1 MEERQILRSN
11 LRVCNYRQNVRN
23 FLEDMNSKETL
34 TCECILR
41 LADDND
47 LMCLFAHGAEYYDKS
62 AYGVLLKLT
71 RITGCIARL
80 ILSYAIEVTDE
91 DHRPCFYISAANKLV
106 ERRVGFSENQLVGV
120 LCRANQFKLGNPRR
134 LIAKLDD
141 DNYQELDDDEREAY
155 DLNKKHFF
163 NIAAE
168 FLNSTKYVH
177 SNGDMNR
184 MNITYFP
191 MSGVEEIA
199 QGEGQLNSMVFPLL
213 NFDVNRECYININQ
227 FFIFAETIGNGAEET
242 ITNYQAF
249 SLATRLNI
257 PKGMDREV
265 AMDILE
271 DIYDPEPFKKEE
283 EISCHFA
290 HFVKSWQSA

>member
-11 LRVCNYRQNVRN
+11 LRVCKYRQDVRN

-41 LADDND
+41 LADDNN
-47 LMCLFAHGAEYYDKS
+47 LMCLFAHGSEYYDKS
-62 AYGVLLKLT
+62 AFGVLLKT
-71 RITGCIARL
+71 SITDCVARL

-91 DHRPCFYISAANKLV
+91 YNRPCFYISAANKLV
-106 ERRVGFSENQLVGV
+106 ERRAGFSENQLVGV

-134 LIAKLDD
+134 LIAKH
-141 DNYQELDDDEREAY
+141 NYQELDDDEREAY

-163 NIAAE
+163 NISAE
-168 FLNSTKYVH
+168 FLNSSKYVH

-199 QGEGQLNSMVFPLL
+199 QGAGQLNSMVFPLL
-213 NFDVNRECYININQ
+213 NFDVNRECYVNINQ

-257 PKGMDREV
+257 PHGMDREV

-271 DIYDPEPFKKEE
+271 DIYDPEPLGKEDDL
-283 EISCHFA
+283 SSHFA
-290 HFVKSWQSA
+290 HFMKSWQNA